1 MSESEAAIQSAIR
14 TALGRMPDVML
25 MRNANGSPIPG
36 AHYGL
41 PKGSADLIGVLAVS
55 VVLGGHA
62 VVLGRYLALEV
73 KTPTGRIRPEQLQH
87 LAAVRRFGGFGAVV
101 RSVEEAVAAV
111 ERARKGETE

>member
-41 PKGSADLIGVLAVS
+41 PKGSADLIGVLAPT
-55 VVLGGHA
+55 
-62 VVLGRYLALEV
+62 GRFLALEV

-87 LAAVRRFGGFGAVV
+87 LAVVRRFGGFGAVV